1 MPSAKAKT
9 TTTNRAP
16 KRGEDDLRAT
26 LGALN
31 LRGIADEL
39 DDFIARA
46 TRGRWAVMKI
56 LEQLAVI
63 EARDRAQRS
72 VDRRMS
78 RSRLGRFKPMAD
90 FDWSWPDKLDKN
102 ALERV
107 MDMEFLEH
115 NENVVLVANQGLG
128 KSMIA
133 KNLAYQ
139 AILAGKTALFVTAS
153 NLLLDL
159 GKQDTARAL
168 ERRIKHYCA
177 PHLLVIDEL
186 GYLSYDN
193 RAADLI
199 FQIVTRRYEKRPLVL
214 TTNLAFA
221 DWTTVFPNAAC
232 ATALIDRLTHH
243 AEIITM
249 EGESYRKREA
259 EETKKRR
266 GKAKRSH
273 GARKR

>member
-1 MPSAKAKT
+1 MPSARTKT
-9 TTTNRAP
+9 TTKRAP
-16 KRGEDDLRAT
+16 KCNDDDLRA
-26 LGALN
+26 ALCAVN
-31 LRGIADEL
+31 LRGLADEL

-46 TRGRWAVMKI
+46 TRGRWAVTKV
-56 LEQLAVI
+56 LEQLALI

-72 VDRRMS
+72 VDRRLS

-102 ALERV
+102 TLERV
-107 MDMEFLEH
+107 MDMDFLDH

-139 AILAGKTALFVTAS
+139 AILAGKSALFVTAS
-153 NLLLDL
+153 DLLLDL
-159 GKQDTARAL
+159 GKQDTGRAL
-168 ERRIKHYCA
+168 ERRIKYYCT

-193 RAADLI
+193 HAADLI
-199 FQIVTRRYEKRPLVL
+199 FQIVTRRYERRPLVL
-214 TTNLAFA
+214 TTNLAFS

-266 GKAKRSH
+266 REGKRSH